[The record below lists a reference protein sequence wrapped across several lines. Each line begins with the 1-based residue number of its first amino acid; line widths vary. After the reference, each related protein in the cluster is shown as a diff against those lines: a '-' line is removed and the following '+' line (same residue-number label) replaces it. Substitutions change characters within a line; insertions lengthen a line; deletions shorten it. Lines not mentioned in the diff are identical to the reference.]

1 MKWIK
6 FAHELML
13 YSFYMIVIW
22 SYMFLFLEAIPR
34 LVNEYGLSDTSISF
48 ALIVITYGFCDT
60 SIKVIKW
67 FNQKENKHE

>member
-6 FAHELML
+6 FAHELIL
-13 YSFYMIVIW
+13 YTFYMIVIW
-22 SYMFLFLEAIPR
+22 SYMFIFIEAIPS

-48 ALIVITYGFCDT
+48 ALIVITYGCCDT

-67 FNQKENKHE
+67 FNRKENKHE